1 MFFNK
6 LLPYEIP
13 VMETFIRYKVRQIVS
28 IIFKEYNGY
37 IPRVEAPYLIRYF
50 LQFPSN
56 SQVVD
61 EILVEI
67 SKLESSNDKSKELL
81 EVEAFEKYLIT
92 ILKTNKYSGYDKET
106 LIEAFR
112 ILDNEKNGYLD
123 LHTYYTF
130 LKRYGITFTKE
141 QIEEMESFLLKND
154 NELLESLG
162 VQNDEVKKHKP
173 TSTRKFYYE
182 SYVRKVLG
190 DNQKHFEELMKE
202 YKAFYDEY
210 QETKKF
216 PEMPNIVNNTLPP
229 VKEEA
234 QQPPAQA
241 QAQPQQPEANK
252 NEEGKENNEAPKEG
266 EEKKEEKKEEEK
278 KEEEKKEEDN
288 KENKNKNNIF
298 KF

>member
-130 LKRYGITFTKE
+130 LKRYGISFTKE

-241 QAQPQQPEANK
+241 QPQQPEANK

-266 EEKKEEKKEEEK
+266 EEKKGEKKEEEK
-278 KEEEKKEEDN
+278 KEEEKKEEDK
-288 KENKNKNNIF
+288 KEN
-298 KF
+298 

>member
-13 VMETFIRYKVRQIVS
+13 VMETFIKYKVRQIVS

-50 LQFPSN
+50 LQFPSQ

-61 EILVEI
+61 EILVDI
-67 SKLESSNDKSKELL
+67 NKLESSTDKSKELL
-81 EVEAFEKYLIT
+81 EVDAFEKYLIS
-92 ILKTNKYSGYDKET
+92 ILKTNKYAGYDKET

-112 ILDNEKNGYLD
+112 ILDSEKNGYLD

-130 LKRYGITFTKE
+130 LKRYGISFTKE

-154 NELLESLG
+154 NELLQSLG
-162 VQNDEVKKHKP
+162 VQNDEVRKHKP

-190 DNQKHFEELMKE
+190 DSQKHFEELMKE

-216 PEMPNIVNNTLPP
+216 PDMPVIVNNLPV
-229 VKEEA
+229 VKEENPN
-234 QQPPAQA
+234 PPAGQ
-241 QAQPQQPEANK
+241 QAQPASSDANK
-252 NEEGKENNEAPKEG
+252 NESPEKKKNEAPT
-266 EEKKEEKKEEEK
+266 EEKKAEDKKEEEK
-278 KEEEKKEEDN
+278 KEDKKEEEKK
-288 KENKNKNNIF
+288 
-298 KF
+298 

>member
-13 VMETFIRYKVRQIVS
+13 VMETFIKYKVRQIVS
-28 IIFKEYNGY
+28 IIFKEFNGY
-37 IPRVEAPYLIRYF
+37 IPRIEAPYLIRYF
-50 LQFPSN
+50 LQFPSQ

-61 EILVEI
+61 EILVDI
-67 SKLESSNDKSKELL
+67 GKLESSNDKSKEFL
-81 EVEAFEKYLIT
+81 EVEAFEKYLIS

-141 QIEEMESFLLKND
+141 QIEEMESFLLLND

-162 VQNDEVKKHKP
+162 VQNDEVIKHKP
-173 TSTRKFYYE
+173 TTTRKFYYE

-190 DNQKHFEELMKE
+190 DNEKHFEELMKE
-202 YKAFYDEY
+202 YRAFYDEY

-216 PEMPNIVNNTLPP
+216 PEMPSLVNNLPP
-229 VKEEA
+229 VKEE
-234 QQPPAQA
+234 QNVGGTGDNQA
-241 QAQPQQPEANK
+241 QGQQQAAPT
-252 NEEGKENNEAPKEG
+252 GKENDKDKDKKEG
-266 EEKKEEKKEEEK
+266 EQKQNEASAKGEKKAEEKKEEEK
-278 KEEEKKEEDN
+278 K
-288 KENKNKNNIF
+288 
-298 KF
+298 

>member
-13 VMETFIRYKVRQIVS
+13 VMETFIKYKVRQIVS

-37 IPRVEAPYLIRYF
+37 IPRVEALYLIRYF
-50 LQFPSN
+50 LQFPSQ

-67 SKLESSNDKSKELL
+67 GKKESSNDKSKDLL
-81 EVEAFEKYLIT
+81 EVEAFEEYLIS

-123 LHTYYTF
+123 LHTYYTY

-154 NELLESLG
+154 NELLEPLG
-162 VQNDEVKKHKP
+162 VQNDEVIKHKP
-173 TSTRKFYYE
+173 TTTRKFYYE

-216 PEMPNIVNNTLPP
+216 PDMPVIVNPLPV
-229 VKEEA
+229 VKEENQNAGGA
-234 QQPPAQA
+234 QQQG
-241 QAQPQQPEANK
+241 QPQAAPAGD
-252 NEEGKENNEAPKEG
+252 GKEKEKDKNQPTEQNKSNEKPAEG
-266 EEKKEEKKEEEK
+266 EKKEEEK
-278 KEEEKKEEDN
+278 KDK
-288 KENKNKNNIF
+288 
-298 KF
+298 

>member
-130 LKRYGITFTKE
+130 LKRYGISFTKE

-278 KEEEKKEEDN
+278 KEEEKKEEEK
-288 KENKNKNNIF
+288 KEK
-298 KF
+298 

>member
-13 VMETFIRYKVRQIVS
+13 VMETFIKYKVRQIVS

-50 LQFPSN
+50 LQFPSQ

-67 SKLESSNDKSKELL
+67 GKKESSNDKSKDLL
-81 EVEAFEKYLIT
+81 EVEAFEEYLIS

-123 LHTYYTF
+123 LHTYYTY

-154 NELLESLG
+154 NELLEPLG
-162 VQNDEVKKHKP
+162 VQNDEVIKHKP
-173 TSTRKFYYE
+173 TTTRKFYYE

-216 PEMPNIVNNTLPP
+216 PDMPVIVNPLPV
-229 VKEEA
+229 VKEENQNAGGA
-234 QQPPAQA
+234 QQQG
-241 QAQPQQPEANK
+241 QPQAAPAGD
-252 NEEGKENNEAPKEG
+252 GKEKEKEKDKNQPTEQNKSNEKPAEG
-266 EEKKEEKKEEEK
+266 EKKEEEK
-278 KEEEKKEEDN
+278 KDK
-288 KENKNKNNIF
+288 
-298 KF
+298 

>member
-13 VMETFIRYKVRQIVS
+13 VMETFIKYKVHQIVS

-50 LQFPSN
+50 LQFPSQ

-67 SKLESSNDKSKELL
+67 GKLESSNDKSKELI
-81 EVEAFEKYLIT
+81 EVDAFEKYLIT
-92 ILKTNKYSGYDKET
+92 ILKSNKYAGYDKET

-112 ILDNEKNGYLD
+112 ILDSEKNGYLD
-123 LHTYYTF
+123 LHTYYTY

-141 QIEEMESFLLKND
+141 QLDEMESFLLKND
-154 NELLESLG
+154 NELLEPLG
-162 VQNDEVKKHKP
+162 VQNDEVIKHKP
-173 TSTRKFYYE
+173 TTTRKFYYE
-182 SYVRKVLG
+182 SYVRKVLD

-202 YKAFYDEY
+202 YRAFFNEY
-210 QETKKF
+210 EETKKF
-216 PEMPNIVNNTLPP
+216 PEMPVIVNNNLPA

-234 QQPPAQA
+234 QGGQA
-241 QAQPQQPEANK
+241 QAQPPAASPPSNQPAEQK
-252 NEEGKENNEAPKEG
+252 KGEAPAEG
-266 EEKKEEKKEEEK
+266 EKKEEAKKEEEK
-278 KEEEKKEEDN
+278 KDK
-288 KENKNKNNIF
+288 
-298 KF
+298 

>member
-50 LQFPSN
+50 LQFPSQ

-81 EVEAFEKYLIT
+81 EVDAFEKYLIT

-141 QIEEMESFLLKND
+141 QIDEMESFLLKND
-154 NELLESLG
+154 NELLEGLG
-162 VQNDEVKKHKP
+162 VQNDEVAKHKP
-173 TSTRKFYYE
+173 TTTRKFYYE

-190 DNQKHFEELMKE
+190 DNQKHFDELMKE
-202 YKAFYDEY
+202 YKVFYDEY

-216 PEMPNIVNNTLPP
+216 TEMPSIVNNLPP
-229 VKEEA
+229 VKEEVPG
-234 QQPPAQA
+234 QQSPAQA
-241 QAQPQQPEANK
+241 PIA
-252 NEEGKENNEAPKEG
+252 EGEKKE

-278 KEEEKKEEDN
+278 KEEEKKEEN
-288 KENKNKNNIF
+288 KEEEKKEEE
-298 KF
+298 KK

>member
-1 MFFNK
+1 
-6 LLPYEIP
+6 
-13 VMETFIRYKVRQIVS
+13 
-28 IIFKEYNGY
+28 
-37 IPRVEAPYLIRYF
+37 
-50 LQFPSN
+50 
-56 SQVVD
+56 
-61 EILVEI
+61 
-67 SKLESSNDKSKELL
+67 
-81 EVEAFEKYLIT
+81 
-92 ILKTNKYSGYDKET
+92 
-106 LIEAFR
+106 
-112 ILDNEKNGYLD
+112 
-123 LHTYYTF
+123 
-130 LKRYGITFTKE
+130 
-141 QIEEMESFLLKND
+141 MESFLLKND

-234 QQPPAQA
+234 QQTPA

-278 KEEEKKEEDN
+278 KEEEKKEEEK
-288 KENKNKNNIF
+288 KEN
-298 KF
+298 

>member
-13 VMETFIRYKVRQIVS
+13 VMETFIKCKVRQIVS

-37 IPRVEAPYLIRYF
+37 IPRIEAPYLIRYF
-50 LQFPSN
+50 LQFPSQ

-61 EILVEI
+61 EILVDI
-67 SKLESSNDKSKELL
+67 GKLESSNDKSKELL

-92 ILKTNKYSGYDKET
+92 ILKTNKYAGYDKET

-162 VQNDEVKKHKP
+162 VQNDEAIKHKP
-173 TSTRKFYYE
+173 TTTRKFFYE

-190 DNQKHFEELMKE
+190 DNEKHFEELMKE
-202 YKAFYDEY
+202 YKEFYDEY

-216 PEMPNIVNNTLPP
+216 PEMPSIVNNLPV
-229 VKEEA
+229 VKEEN
-234 QQPPAQA
+234 QNSGGEKSQGLGQPKAAPA
-241 QAQPQQPEANK
+241 
-252 NEEGKENNEAPKEG
+252 EGGEDKKQDGEKKVNEAPAEG
-266 EEKKEEKKEEEK
+266 EKKDEEKKE
-278 KEEEKKEEDN
+278 N
-288 KENKNKNNIF
+288 K
-298 KF
+298 

>member
-28 IIFKEYNGY
+28 IIFKDYNGY
-37 IPRVEAPYLIRYF
+37 IPRNEAPYLIRYF

-67 SKLESSNDKSKELL
+67 NKLESSNDKAKELV
-81 EVEAFEKYLIT
+81 EVDAFEKYLIT

-112 ILDNEKNGYLD
+112 ILDNDKNGYLD

-130 LKRYGITFTKE
+130 LKRYGITFTKN
-141 QIEEMESFLLKND
+141 QIDEMESFLLKND
-154 NELLESLG
+154 NELLEGLG
-162 VQNDEVKKHKP
+162 VQNDEVAKHKP
-173 TSTRKFYYE
+173 TTTRKFYYE

-216 PEMPNIVNNTLPP
+216 PEMPVIVNNTPV
-229 VKEEA
+229 VKEENQNAGGA
-234 QQPPAQA
+234 QPQA
-241 QAQPQQPEANK
+241 QAQGQPQA
-252 NEEGKENNEAPKEG
+252 AAG
-266 EEKKEEKKEEEK
+266 EEKDKNQSTEQKQENEVKQEEDKKVEEKKEEEK
-278 KEEEKKEEDN
+278 KDK
-288 KENKNKNNIF
+288 
-298 KF
+298 

>member
-1 MFFNK
+1 MFFSK

-13 VMETFIRYKVRQIVS
+13 IMETFIKYKFRQIIS
-28 IIFKEYNGY
+28 IIFKEFNGY
-37 IPRVEAPYLIRYF
+37 IPRVETPYIFRYF
-50 LQFPSN
+50 LQFPSQ

-61 EILVEI
+61 EIIVEI
-67 SKLESSNDKSKELL
+67 NKLESSNDKSKQLL
-81 EVEAFEKYLIT
+81 EVEAVEKHLIAV
-92 ILKTNKYSGYDKET
+92 LKTNKYSGYDKET

-130 LKRYGITFTKE
+130 LKRYGITFSKE
-141 QIEEMESFLLKND
+141 QIDELESFLLKND

-173 TSTRKFYYE
+173 TTTRKFYYE

-216 PEMPNIVNNTLPP
+216 PEMPSIVNNLTT
-229 VKEEA
+229 VKEEV
-234 QQPPAQA
+234 PPPQA
-241 QAQPQQPEANK
+241 QPEANK
-252 NEEGKENNEAPKEG
+252 PEEEKQKNEEAKEG
-266 EEKKEEKKEEEK
+266 ENKEEKKEEEKKDEEKKEEEK
-278 KEEEKKEEDN
+278 KEEEKK
-288 KENKNKNNIF
+288 
-298 KF
+298 

>member
-28 IIFKEYNGY
+28 IIFKEFNGY

-81 EVEAFEKYLIT
+81 EVDAFEKYLIT

-112 ILDNEKNGYLD
+112 ILDSEKNGYLD

-130 LKRYGITFTKE
+130 LKRYGITFTKD
-141 QIEEMESFLLKND
+141 QIAEMESFLLKND
-154 NELLESLG
+154 NELLEGLG
-162 VQNDEVKKHKP
+162 VQNDEVAKHKP
-173 TSTRKFYYE
+173 TTTRKFYYE
-182 SYVRKVLG
+182 SYVRKVLD
-190 DNQKHFEELMKE
+190 DNQKHFDELMKE
-202 YKAFYDEY
+202 YKQFYDEY

-216 PEMPNIVNNTLPP
+216 PEMPSIVNNNLQT
-229 VKEEA
+229 VKEEGPNT
-234 QQPPAQA
+234 QPPA
-241 QAQPQQPEANK
+241 PEGGEQK
-252 NEEGKENNEAPKEG
+252 KEEVKKE
-266 EEKKEEKKEEEK
+266 EEKKDDEKKEENKEEEEKKEEEK
-278 KEEEKKEEDN
+278 KEEEKK
-288 KENKNKNNIF
+288 
-298 KF
+298 

>member
-130 LKRYGITFTKE
+130 LKRYGISFTKE

-190 DNQKHFEELMKE
+190 DNQKHFDELMKE

-278 KEEEKKEEDN
+278 KEEEKKEEEK
-288 KENKNKNNIF
+288 KEN
-298 KF
+298 

>member
-28 IIFKEYNGY
+28 IIFKEFNGY

-81 EVEAFEKYLIT
+81 EVDAFEKYLIT

-112 ILDNEKNGYLD
+112 ILDSEKNGYLD

-130 LKRYGITFTKE
+130 LKRYGITFTKD
-141 QIEEMESFLLKND
+141 QIAEMESFLLKND
-154 NELLESLG
+154 NELLEGLG
-162 VQNDEVKKHKP
+162 VQNDEVAKHKP
-173 TSTRKFYYE
+173 TTTRKFYYE
-182 SYVRKVLG
+182 SYVRKVLD
-190 DNQKHFEELMKE
+190 DNQKHFDELMKE
-202 YKAFYDEY
+202 YKQFYDEY

-216 PEMPNIVNNTLPP
+216 PEMPSIVNNNLQT
-229 VKEEA
+229 VKEEGPNT
-234 QQPPAQA
+234 QSPA
-241 QAQPQQPEANK
+241 PEGGEQK
-252 NEEGKENNEAPKEG
+252 KEEEKKEEEKKD
-266 EEKKEEKKEEEK
+266 EEKKEEKKEENKEEEK
-278 KEEEKKEEDN
+278 KEEEKKEEEE
-288 KENKNKNNIF
+288 KK
-298 KF
+298 

>member
-13 VMETFIRYKVRQIVS
+13 VMETFIKYKVHQIVS

-50 LQFPSN
+50 LQFPSQ

-67 SKLESSNDKSKELL
+67 GKLESSNDKSKELI
-81 EVEAFEKYLIT
+81 EVDAFEKYLIT
-92 ILKTNKYSGYDKET
+92 ILKSNKYAGYDKET

-123 LHTYYTF
+123 LHTYYTY

-141 QIEEMESFLLKND
+141 QLEEMESFLLKND
-154 NELLESLG
+154 NELLEPLG
-162 VQNDEVKKHKP
+162 VQNDEVIKHKP
-173 TSTRKFYYE
+173 TTTRKFYYE
-182 SYVRKVLG
+182 SYVRKVLD
-190 DNQKHFEELMKE
+190 DNQKHFEDLMKE
-202 YKAFYDEY
+202 YRAFFNEY
-210 QETKKF
+210 EETKKF
-216 PEMPNIVNNTLPP
+216 PEMPVIVTNSMPA

-234 QQPPAQA
+234 QGGQAQTQPPAA
-241 QAQPQQPEANK
+241 SPPSNQPTEQK
-252 NEEGKENNEAPKEG
+252 KGEAPAEG
-266 EEKKEEKKEEEK
+266 EKKEEAKKEEEK
-278 KEEEKKEEDN
+278 KDK
-288 KENKNKNNIF
+288 
-298 KF
+298 

>member
-13 VMETFIRYKVRQIVS
+13 VMETFIKYKVRQIVS
-28 IIFKEYNGY
+28 IIFKELDGY
-37 IPRVEAPYLIRYF
+37 IPRIEAPYLIRYF
-50 LQFPSN
+50 LQFPSQ

-61 EILVEI
+61 EILVDI
-67 SKLESSNDKSKELL
+67 GKLESSNDKSKEFL
-81 EVEAFEKYLIT
+81 EVEAFEKYLIS

-141 QIEEMESFLLKND
+141 QIEEMESFLLLND

-162 VQNDEVKKHKP
+162 VQNDEVIKHKP
-173 TSTRKFYYE
+173 TTTRKFYYE

-190 DNQKHFEELMKE
+190 DNEKHFEELMKE
-202 YKAFYDEY
+202 YRAFYDEY

-216 PEMPNIVNNTLPP
+216 PEMPSLVNNLPP
-229 VKEEA
+229 VKEE
-234 QQPPAQA
+234 QNVGGTGDNQA
-241 QAQPQQPEANK
+241 QGQQQAAPA
-252 NEEGKENNEAPKEG
+252 GKENDKDKDKKEG
-266 EEKKEEKKEEEK
+266 EQKQNETSAKGEKKAEEKKEEEK
-278 KEEEKKEEDN
+278 K
-288 KENKNKNNIF
+288 
-298 KF
+298 

>member
-13 VMETFIRYKVRQIVS
+13 VMETFIKYKVHQIVS

-50 LQFPSN
+50 LQFPSQ

-67 SKLESSNDKSKELL
+67 GKLESSNDKAKELI

-92 ILKTNKYSGYDKET
+92 ILKSNKYAGYDKET

-112 ILDNEKNGYLD
+112 ILDSEKNGYLD
-123 LHTYYTF
+123 LHTYYTY

-141 QIEEMESFLLKND
+141 QLDEMESFLLKND
-154 NELLESLG
+154 NELLEPLG
-162 VQNDEVKKHKP
+162 VQNDEVIKHKP
-173 TSTRKFYYE
+173 TTTRKFYYE
-182 SYVRKVLG
+182 SYVRKVLD

-202 YKAFYDEY
+202 YRAFFNEY
-210 QETKKF
+210 EETKKF
-216 PEMPNIVNNTLPP
+216 PEMPVIVNNNLPA

-234 QQPPAQA
+234 QGGQA
-241 QAQPQQPEANK
+241 QAQPPAASPPSNQPAEQK
-252 NEEGKENNEAPKEG
+252 KGEAPAEG
-266 EEKKEEKKEEEK
+266 EKKEEAKKEEEK
-278 KEEEKKEEDN
+278 KDK
-288 KENKNKNNIF
+288 
-298 KF
+298 

>member
-130 LKRYGITFTKE
+130 LKRYGISFTKE

-234 QQPPAQA
+234 QQTPA

-278 KEEEKKEEDN
+278 KEEEKKEEEK
-288 KENKNKNNIF
+288 KEN
-298 KF
+298 

>member
-130 LKRYGITFTKE
+130 LKRYGISFTKE

-241 QAQPQQPEANK
+241 QPQQPEANK

-278 KEEEKKEEDN
+278 KEEEKKEEEK
-288 KENKNKNNIF
+288 KEN
-298 KF
+298 

>member
-13 VMETFIRYKVRQIVS
+13 VMETFIKYKVRQIVS
-28 IIFKEYNGY
+28 IIFKEFNGY
-37 IPRVEAPYLIRYF
+37 IPRIEAPYLIRYF
-50 LQFPSN
+50 LQFPSQ

-61 EILVEI
+61 EILVDI
-67 SKLESSNDKSKELL
+67 GKLESSNDKSKELL
-81 EVEAFEKYLIT
+81 EVEAFEKYLIS

-141 QIEEMESFLLKND
+141 QIEEMESFLLLND

-162 VQNDEVKKHKP
+162 VQNDEVIKHKP
-173 TSTRKFYYE
+173 TTTRKFYYE

-190 DNQKHFEELMKE
+190 DNEKHFEELMKE
-202 YKAFYDEY
+202 YRAFYDEY

-216 PEMPNIVNNTLPP
+216 PEMPSLVNNLPP
-229 VKEEA
+229 VKEE
-234 QQPPAQA
+234 QNVGGTGDNQA
-241 QAQPQQPEANK
+241 QGQQQAAPA
-252 NEEGKENNEAPKEG
+252 GKENDKDKDKKEG
-266 EEKKEEKKEEEK
+266 EQKQNEASAKGEKKAEEKKEEEK
-278 KEEEKKEEDN
+278 K
-288 KENKNKNNIF
+288 
-298 KF
+298 

>member
-13 VMETFIRYKVRQIVS
+13 VMEEFIKYKVRQIVS

-50 LQFPSN
+50 LQFPSQ

-67 SKLESSNDKSKELL
+67 GKRESSNDKSKELL
-81 EVEAFEKYLIT
+81 EVEAFENYLIS

-112 ILDNEKNGYLD
+112 ILDSEKNGYLD
-123 LHTYYTF
+123 LHTYYTY

-141 QIEEMESFLLKND
+141 QIEEMEAFLLKND

-162 VQNDEVKKHKP
+162 VQNDEVIKHKP

-202 YKAFYDEY
+202 YKEFYDEY

-216 PEMPNIVNNTLPP
+216 PDMPVIVNNLPV
-229 VKEEA
+229 VKEENQIA
-234 QQPPAQA
+234 ASGAPGQTQGAP
-241 QAQPQQPEANK
+241 
-252 NEEGKENNEAPKEG
+252 EEGKEKDKNQPDGQKQNEPNKE
-266 EEKKEEKKEEEK
+266 EQKKADEKKEDEKKDK
-278 KEEEKKEEDN
+278 
-288 KENKNKNNIF
+288 
-298 KF
+298 

>member
-28 IIFKEYNGY
+28 IIFKEFNGY

-81 EVEAFEKYLIT
+81 EVDAFEKYLIT

-112 ILDNEKNGYLD
+112 ILDSEKNGYLD

-130 LKRYGITFTKE
+130 LKRYGITFTKD
-141 QIEEMESFLLKND
+141 QIAEMESFLLKND
-154 NELLESLG
+154 NELLEGLG
-162 VQNDEVKKHKP
+162 VQNDEVAKHKP
-173 TSTRKFYYE
+173 TTTRKFYYE
-182 SYVRKVLG
+182 SYVRKVLD
-190 DNQKHFEELMKE
+190 DNQKHFDELMKE
-202 YKAFYDEY
+202 YKQFYDEY

-216 PEMPNIVNNTLPP
+216 PEMPSIVNNNLQT
-229 VKEEA
+229 VKEEGPNT
-234 QQPPAQA
+234 QPPS
-241 QAQPQQPEANK
+241 PEGGEQK
-252 NEEGKENNEAPKEG
+252 KE
-266 EEKKEEKKEEEK
+266 EEKKEEEKKDEEKKEENKEEEKKEEEK
-278 KEEEKKEEDN
+278 KEEEKK
-288 KENKNKNNIF
+288 
-298 KF
+298 

>member
-130 LKRYGITFTKE
+130 LKRYGISFTKE

-234 QQPPAQA
+234 QQPPAQT
-241 QAQPQQPEANK
+241 QPQQPEANK

-278 KEEEKKEEDN
+278 KEEEKKEEDK
-288 KENKNKNNIF
+288 KEN
-298 KF
+298 

>member
-13 VMETFIRYKVRQIVS
+13 VMETFIKYKVRQIVS

-50 LQFPSN
+50 LQFPSQ

-61 EILVEI
+61 EILVDI
-67 SKLESSNDKSKELL
+67 NKLESSTDKSKELL

-92 ILKTNKYSGYDKET
+92 ILKTNKYTGYDKET

-112 ILDNEKNGYLD
+112 ILDSEKNGYLD

-162 VQNDEVKKHKP
+162 VQNDEVAKHKP
-173 TSTRKFYYE
+173 TTTRKFYYE

-202 YKAFYDEY
+202 YKAFFDEY
-210 QETKKF
+210 KETKAF
-216 PEMPNIVNNTLPP
+216 PEMPVIVNNLPV
-229 VKEEA
+229 VKEENQNA
-234 QQPPAQA
+234 GGGAQA
-241 QAQPQQPEANK
+241 QGPQVASAEGNEKDK
-252 NEEGKENNEAPKEG
+252 NQTGEQKPSEAPAEG
-266 EEKKEEKKEEEK
+266 DKKVEEKKEEEK
-278 KEEEKKEEDN
+278 K
-288 KENKNKNNIF
+288 
-298 KF
+298 

>member
-130 LKRYGITFTKE
+130 LKRYGISFTKE

-241 QAQPQQPEANK
+241 PQPQQPEANK

-278 KEEEKKEEDN
+278 KEEEKKEEEK
-288 KENKNKNNIF
+288 KEN
-298 KF
+298 

>member
-28 IIFKEYNGY
+28 IIFKEFNGY

-81 EVEAFEKYLIT
+81 EVDAFEKYLIT

-112 ILDNEKNGYLD
+112 ILDSEKNGYLD

-130 LKRYGITFTKE
+130 LKRYGITFTKD
-141 QIEEMESFLLKND
+141 QIAEMESFLLKND
-154 NELLESLG
+154 NELLEGLG
-162 VQNDEVKKHKP
+162 VQNDEVAKHKP
-173 TSTRKFYYE
+173 TTTRKFYYE
-182 SYVRKVLG
+182 SYVRKVLD
-190 DNQKHFEELMKE
+190 DNQKHFDELMKE
-202 YKAFYDEY
+202 YKQFYDEY

-216 PEMPNIVNNTLPP
+216 PEMPSIVNNNLQT
-229 VKEEA
+229 VKEEGPNT
-234 QQPPAQA
+234 QPPA
-241 QAQPQQPEANK
+241 PEGGEQK
-252 NEEGKENNEAPKEG
+252 KEEVKKE
-266 EEKKEEKKEEEK
+266 EEKKDDEKKEENKEEEKKEEEK
-278 KEEEKKEEDN
+278 KEEEKK
-288 KENKNKNNIF
+288 
-298 KF
+298 

>member
-13 VMETFIRYKVRQIVS
+13 IMETFIKYKVRQIVS
-28 IIFKEYNGY
+28 IIFKECNGY

-50 LQFPSN
+50 LQFPSQ

-61 EILVEI
+61 EILVDI
-67 SKLESSNDKSKELL
+67 GKLESSNDKSKDFI
-81 EVEAFEKYLIT
+81 EVDAFEKYLIS
-92 ILKTNKYSGYDKET
+92 ILKTNKFAGYDKET

-141 QIEEMESFLLKND
+141 QIEEMQKFLLEND

-162 VQNDEVKKHKP
+162 VQNDEVIKHKP
-173 TSTRKFYYE
+173 TTTRKFYYE

-216 PEMPNIVNNTLPP
+216 PDMPVIVNNLPT
-229 VKEEA
+229 VKEENA
-234 QQPPAQA
+234 NAGGEQA
-241 QAQPQQPEANK
+241 QAQGQAQGQPQSPPAEGDKNK
-252 NEEGKENNEAPKEG
+252 P
-266 EEKKEEKKEEEK
+266 EEKKEGEAPAEGDKKNEDKKEEEK
-278 KEEEKKEEDN
+278 KDK
-288 KENKNKNNIF
+288 
-298 KF
+298 

>member
-6 LLPYEIP
+6 LLPFEIP

-50 LQFPSN
+50 LQFPSQ

-67 SKLESSNDKSKELL
+67 AKLESSNDKSKELL

-92 ILKTNKYSGYDKET
+92 ILKTNKYSGYDRET

-141 QIEEMESFLLKND
+141 QIDEMESFLLKND

-162 VQNDEVKKHKP
+162 VQNDEVTKHKP

-202 YKAFYDEY
+202 YKVFYDEY

-216 PEMPNIVNNTLPP
+216 PEMPAIISNNPLPP
-229 VKEEA
+229 VKEEI
-234 QQPPAQA
+234 
-241 QAQPQQPEANK
+241 PQGPSAPTQ
-252 NEEGKENNEAPKEG
+252 APKQEEKDKKEG
-266 EEKKEEKKEEEK
+266 GEVVGEKKEEDKKEEKKEEEK
-278 KEEEKKEEDN
+278 KEN
-288 KENKNKNNIF
+288 
-298 KF
+298 